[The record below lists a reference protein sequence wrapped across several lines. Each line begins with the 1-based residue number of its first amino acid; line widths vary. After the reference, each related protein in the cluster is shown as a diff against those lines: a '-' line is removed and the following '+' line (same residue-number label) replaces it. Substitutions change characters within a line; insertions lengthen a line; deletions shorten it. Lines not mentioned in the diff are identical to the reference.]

1 MNDILLVVLQE
12 LDKVFRNTNWAIE
25 IINCR

>member
-12 LDKVFRNTNWAIE
+12 LDNVLE
-25 IINCR
+25 ILMGILKK